1 MTRTA
6 LIVGAGIGGLA
17 TGIALRQ
24 AGWDIRIFE
33 RSPSPR
39 ELGFALLLAP
49 NAMAVLRELG
59 VAEVVLERGFVPV
72 RGEARRMNGSFL
84 KRAMAPPQEA
94 LGGPIVV
101 ALRPAVHGALLETVG
116 LDALTLDHEITGFR
130 TAGERVVLQTAGGDV
145 AEGDLLV
152 GADGTGSVIRSAL
165 HPSEPPPRSIGIVA
179 VRGATHGAV
188 DQLGDLSAI
197 YYLGRGVEA
206 FLVRASETGIYW
218 ALSVAEGLVP
228 AGTRDAEAVVAHM
241 APRFEETFN
250 AVTSAATDLRYD
262 ELFDRDPLPFW
273 SRGAV
278 TLLGDAAH
286 PLLPHTGQ
294 GAAQAI
300 TDAVALRQGATRGV
314 ERFRGAG
321 GVRTRPPPEDD
332 APAGAGTADRADDA
346 DDEPRGMLDAG
357 TGSASASR
365 NAVREGTRGDQPA
378 LGDGRQPVTPD
389 PEHRGSARRYA
400 RVDPGRTAYAF

>member
-59 VAEVVLERGFVPV
+59 VAEVVLEQGFVPV

-179 VRGATHGAV
+179 VGGPR
-188 DQLGDLSAI
+188 
-197 YYLGRGVEA
+197 
-206 FLVRASETGIYW
+206 TGP
-218 ALSVAEGLVP
+218 S
-228 AGTRDAEAVVAHM
+228 
-241 APRFEETFN
+241 
-250 AVTSAATDLRYD
+250 TS
-262 ELFDRDPLPFW
+262 
-273 SRGAV
+273 
-278 TLLGDAAH
+278 
-286 PLLPHTGQ
+286 
-294 GAAQAI
+294 
-300 TDAVALRQGATRGV
+300 
-314 ERFRGAG
+314 
-321 GVRTRPPPEDD
+321 
-332 APAGAGTADRADDA
+332 
-346 DDEPRGMLDAG
+346 
-357 TGSASASR
+357 
-365 NAVREGTRGDQPA
+365 
-378 LGDGRQPVTPD
+378 
-389 PEHRGSARRYA
+389 
-400 RVDPGRTAYAF
+400 

>member
-165 HPSEPPPRSIGIVA
+165 HPSEPPPRSSGIVA

-300 TDAVALRQGATRGV
+300 TDAVALGKALREESSVSEALAAYERDRRPKTTHLLGRG
-314 ERFRGAG
+314 R
-321 GVRTRPPPEDD
+321 RTARMMRTTNPVACSMRE
-332 APAGAGTADRADDA
+332 
-346 DDEPRGMLDAG
+346 L
-357 TGSASASR
+357 
-365 NAVREGTRGDQPA
+365 AVR
-378 LGDGRQPVTPD
+378 LLPVTQFVK
-389 PEHRGSARRYA
+389 ALAAINRRSGTD
-400 RVDPGRTAYAF
+400 VSP